1 MALRQTP
8 AEYAFVHALD
18 AAPRP
23 RRLSRGV
30 AAVIG
35 VSFAVHIGFLAYV
48 VEQRFKAPAQD
59 IPATPAMT
67 VTEFNWTQPHPK
79 TPPAHARPLIQHET
93 VFHPE
98 LAQTTT
104 STIPL
109 VRQETTPL
117 SDARAVL
124 PPIDTGPPPRKEIRD
139 PTWVSRPT
147 ATEMERWYPQA
158 ALDRNLSGVAML
170 QCLVTAAGDL
180 RGCRVTGETPAGA
193 GFGKAAIKL
202 STFFRMSPRTE
213 DGAPVDG
220 ASVSIPIRFAL
231 AP

>member
-1 MALRQTP
+1 
-8 AEYAFVHALD
+8 
-18 AAPRP
+18 
-23 RRLSRGV
+23 
-30 AAVIG
+30 
-35 VSFAVHIGFLAYV
+35 
-48 VEQRFKAPAQD
+48 
-59 IPATPAMT
+59 

-79 TPPAHARPLIQHET
+79 TQPARSRPLVQHQT

-98 LAQTTT
+98 LAPTTG

-109 VRQETTPL
+109 VRQ
-117 SDARAVL
+117 DATALTDNRAVL
-124 PPIDTGPPPRKEIRD
+124 PPIDTGPPARKEIRD

-147 ATEMERWYPQA
+147 ATEMERYYPQA

-170 QCLVTAAGDL
+170 QCLVTAGGEL
-180 RGCRVTGETPAGA
+180 RGCQVTGETPAGA

-202 STFFRMSPRTE
+202 SAFFRMSPRTE